1 MLNEKEKMYAEA
13 SKRAGEIAR
22 ANRSKEWKD
31 LKEEILAVFGEDLK
45 KTWIEDL
52 ENLETH
58 EERIKYVLDRKNLM
72 AKVFFPED
80 YKKLKEV
87 NTDAG

>member
-1 MLNEKEKMYAEA
+1 MTLQEKEKFYKEA
-13 SKRAGEIAR
+13 SKRAGETAR
-22 ANRSKEWKD
+22 ENRTQEWKD
-31 LKEEILAVFGEDLK
+31 LKEEILNVFGEDLK

-58 EERIKYVLDRKNLM
+58 EERVRYVLERKNLM

-80 YKKLKEV
+80 YERYR
-87 NTDAG
+87 G